1 MYQKVHVH
9 GLLVDPIKE
18 MPILVLKDDE
28 DGRMLPI
35 WIGHYEANAISLH
48 MEKIPVPRPMT
59 HDLLCRVLEGA
70 GSSLEK
76 VLIRDLQDHTYFA
89 ELVLM
94 REGHEVHVDARPSDA
109 VAMAV
114 RTGSPIFVEA
124 SLYERAADVE
134 EGDDDVDSLRRWLA
148 KLSPEELG
156 EYEM

>member
-48 MEKIPVPRPMT
+48 LEKIPVPRPMT

-70 GSSLEK
+70 GSILEK